1 MISIIIPVYNV
12 EKYLQ
17 KCLDSCFSQT
27 YNDIEVIAVDD
38 GSTDSSGRLLDEY
51 AAKDKRLR
59 VFHQQNKGVVV
70 AREFG
75 IYNSVGDYVCF
86 VDSDDWIEGDMI
98 RSMLQVAIENN
109 YDIVTCDFYICN
121 DKTEDKTIRRNSYL
135 GTQKADILSSLLLR
149 YCTWSLCGK
158 LFRRELFDVVKMPYE
173 IRVGE
178 DGLVCLQ
185 LHNNSRKVGT
195 INVPFYNYVQR
206 VSSVTHSKKADFS
219 LDILKFME
227 QVMKMKEN
235 FHWGSKMEQSVNT
248 FVASQMFVYYVNG
261 GNVKKMAECIEVHLG
276 VRDIMCLDLR
286 VIEKIGLLLF
296 LKLNYISRILR
307 KLYIYATN

>member
-51 AAKDKRLR
+51 ATKDKRLK

-86 VDSDDWIEGDMI
+86 VDSDDWIEEDMI
-98 RSMLQVAIENN
+98 RCMLQVAIENN
-109 YDIVTCDFYICN
+109 CDIVTCDFYICN

-158 LFRRELFDVVKMPYE
+158 LFRRELFDVVKMPYG

-185 LHNNSRKVGT
+185 LHNNSRKVG
-195 INVPFYNYVQR
+195 IVNVPFYNYVQR
-206 VSSVTHSKKADFS
+206 ASSVTHSKKTDLS
-219 LDILKFME
+219 LDILRFME

-235 FHWGSKMEQSVNT
+235 FHWGHKVEQSVNT

-261 GNVKKMAECIEVHLG
+261 GDAQKMAECIEVHLG
-276 VRDIMCLDLR
+276 VRDIMCFDLR